1 MKDRQFIAN
10 KAKALNIPI
19 VSINHPLS
27 YAYEIGTDNA
37 SAIHTLMDYLTN
49 EKKCKVLYLL
59 VDRKTVKKQ
68 KKEKMHI
75 FSIVKIIVSI
85 T

>member
-1 MKDRQFIAN
+1 MK
-10 KAKALNIPI
+10 K
-19 VSINHPLS
+19 
-27 YAYEIGTDNA
+27 
-37 SAIHTLMDYLTN
+37 M
-49 EKKCKVLYLL
+49 CKVLYLL
-59 VDRKTVKKQ
+59 VDGKTVKKQ

>member
-10 KAKALNIPI
+10 KAKALNIPV
-19 VSINHPLS
+19 VSINYPLS

-49 EKKCKVLYLL
+49 EKNVKSTVFICG
-59 VDRKTVKKQ
+59 RKNSEE

-75 FSIVKIIVSI
+75 FSIVKIIISI